1 MPAKPLPP
9 RPSLEQYKKQAKD
22 LVKLYRADDADA
34 KRRVHAQLPRV
45 AETRFAL
52 ADAQFTIARE
62 HGFGSWPRFASHIK
76 ESGGGLS
83 SAPVWKA
90 AENAIVA
97 GDLVRLELLLRD
109 HRDVFS
115 SERPRSWWHNTL
127 TPDYEAG
134 DARAMIASTH
144 NFDAWDQFLAHQ
156 ASMSDHTS
164 DIARFE
170 SAVDMVI
177 GGDMLS
183 LTRALNDHP
192 ELVSARSKRT
202 HHSMLLHYVG
212 ANGVEAFRQHTP
224 ANAVSVTELLL
235 DRGADVNAMADM
247 YGGSTTLGL
256 AATSLHPKRAGIQE
270 PLIQLLLN
278 RGATFDDPSGQ
289 RRSLVGACLANGR
302 PEAAEYLATRGAP
315 LDLRSAA
322 GVGRL
327 DVVRSCVRNDG
338 AAKPSAIDMESAL
351 LAAAN
356 HGRTAVAEYLLDQ
369 GVIVDAEAD
378 GFTAANAAATSG
390 HLDTLRMFIARGA
403 SLEAKN
409 RYGGTSLGGALWGL
423 LNRTPETPAEVY
435 VSIIELLVTSGAI
448 VPRSFVEWW
457 KGVDEVSGEVHAAV
471 LTMLAAHAAQS

>member
-22 LVKLYRADDADA
+22 LVKAYRSDDADVR
-34 KRRVHAQLPRV
+34 RRVHEQLPGV
-45 AETRFAL
+45 TETRFAL

-62 HGFGSWPRFASHIK
+62 HGFESWPRFAKRIK
-76 ESGGGLS
+76 ESGGRLS

-90 AENAIVA
+90 AEKAIVA
-97 GDLVRLELLLRD
+97 GDVVRLEALLRD
-109 HRDVFS
+109 DRDVFS
-115 SERPRSWWHNTL
+115 NERPQSWWNNTL
-127 TPDYEAG
+127 TPDYGAG
-134 DARAMIASTH
+134 DARAIIASTH
-144 NFDAWDQFLAHQ
+144 KFDTWDHFLAHQ
-156 ASMSDHTS
+156 ASMKDPTS

-177 GGDMLS
+177 GGDMVS

-192 ELVSARSKRT
+192 GLISGRSKRQ

-212 ANGVEAFRQHTP
+212 ANGVEGFRQHTP
-224 ANAVSVTELLL
+224 ANAVAVTELLL

-256 AATSLHPKRAGIQE
+256 AATSLHPKRAGVQE
-270 PLIQLLLN
+270 PLIQLLLD
-278 RGATFDDPSGQ
+278 RGATFDALSGQ
-289 RRSLVGACLANGR
+289 RRSLVGSCLENGR

-327 DVVRSCVRNDG
+327 DVVRSCLSND
-338 AAKPSAIDMESAL
+338 AAKPSAIEMESAL
-351 LAAAN
+351 LAAAT
-356 HGRTAVAEYLLDQ
+356 HGRTAVAQYLVDQ
-369 GVIVDAEAD
+369 GISVDAEAD
-378 GFTAANAAATSG
+378 GFTAANASATSG
-390 HLDTLRMFIARGA
+390 HLDTLRMFIERGA
-403 SLEAKN
+403 SLEKKN

-423 LNRTPETPAEVY
+423 LNRPPETPAEVY

-457 KGVDEVSGEVHAAV
+457 KEVDEVPADVHAAV
-471 LTMLAAHAAQS
+471 LTMLAAHASES